1 MEGRPGKHITKSD
14 QYRTMRLR
22 IRNTFK
28 NRENAT
34 IEEKASILAY
44 NIWQISL
51 AGAKNLH
58 EEDYLFESD
67 AQRVGVIRE
76 YLVFLVHVADRM
88 VFDKL
93 GEADRITF
101 VNELAQY
108 TAKQIQRNT
117 EEIAGP
123 GDYRDNYLATI
134 NDRFGEYSRGSFEGG
149 KPGYSLLRM
158 FGENVRQIMGD
169 DQTNKWTIDQIM
181 DVDGPLLVGKMADSL
196 NSIIEKP
203 SEEEKNKSSVDL
215 LMDEN

>member
-1 MEGRPGKHITKSD
+1 
-14 QYRTMRLR
+14 MRLR
-22 IRNTFK
+22 IRNSFK
-28 NRENAT
+28 NRGNAT
-34 IEEKASILAY
+34 LEEKANILAY

-58 EEDYLFESD
+58 QEDYLFESD

-76 YLVFLVHVADRM
+76 YLVFMVHVADRM

-93 GEADRITF
+93 NETDRATF
-101 VNELAQY
+101 VNVLAQY

-123 GDYRDNYLATI
+123 GEYKASYLATI
-134 NDRFGEYSRGSFEGG
+134 NDRFNEYSRGSFEDG

-158 FGENVRQIMGD
+158 FGENIRQIMGD

-196 NSIIEKP
+196 NSIIEQP
-203 SEEEKNKSSVDL
+203 STEEKSKTSVDL
-215 LMDEN
+215 LMEND

>member
-1 MEGRPGKHITKSD
+1 MK
-14 QYRTMRLR
+14 LR

-28 NRENAT
+28 NRDNAT
-34 IEEKASILAY
+34 LEEKANVLAY

-58 EEDYLFESD
+58 EENYLFDSD

-76 YLVFLVHVADRM
+76 YLVFMVHVADRM
-88 VFDKL
+88 VYDKL
-93 GEADRITF
+93 DETERTTF
-101 VNELAQY
+101 VNVLAQY

-123 GDYRDNYLATI
+123 GEYKANYLATI
-134 NDRFGEYSRGSFEGG
+134 NDRFNEYSQGSFEDG

-196 NSIIEKP
+196 NSIIGQP

-215 LMDEN
+215 LMDE

>member
-1 MEGRPGKHITKSD
+1 
-14 QYRTMRLR
+14 MRLR

-28 NRENAT
+28 NRGNAT
-34 IEEKASILAY
+34 LEEKGNILAY

-58 EEDYLFESD
+58 QEDYLFESD

-76 YLVFLVHVADRM
+76 YLVFMVHVADRM

-93 GEADRITF
+93 NETDRATF
-101 VNELAQY
+101 VNVLAQY
-108 TAKQIQRNT
+108 TANQIQRNT

-123 GDYRDNYLATI
+123 GEYKASYLATI
-134 NDRFGEYSRGSFEGG
+134 NDRFNEYSRGSFEDG

-158 FGENVRQIMGD
+158 FGENIRQIMGD

-196 NSIIEKP
+196 NSIIEQP
-203 SEEEKNKSSVDL
+203 STEEKSKTSVDL
-215 LMDEN
+215 LLDND

>member
-1 MEGRPGKHITKSD
+1 
-14 QYRTMRLR
+14 MRLR
-22 IRNTFK
+22 IRNSFK
-28 NRENAT
+28 NRADAS
-34 IEEKASILAY
+34 IEEKANILAY

-58 EEDYLFESD
+58 QEDYIFDDD

-93 GEADRITF
+93 DAAERGVF

-108 TAKQIQRNT
+108 TANQIQRNT

-123 GDYRDNYLATI
+123 GEYKANYLETI
-134 NDRFGEYSRGSFEGG
+134 NDRFAEYSRGSFDEG

-158 FGENVRQIMGD
+158 FGDNVCQIMGN

-181 DVDGPLLVGKMADSL
+181 DVDGPLLVGKMSDSL
-196 NSIIEKP
+196 NSIIGQP
-203 SEEEKNKSSVDL
+203 SAEEKSKSSVDL
-215 LMDEN
+215 LLEE

>member
-1 MEGRPGKHITKSD
+1 
-14 QYRTMRLR
+14 MRLR

-28 NRENAT
+28 NREDAT
-34 IEEKASILAY
+34 LEEKANILAY

-58 EEDYLFESD
+58 QEDYLFESD

-76 YLVFLVHVADRM
+76 YLVFMVHVADRM

-93 GEADRITF
+93 NEADRATF
-101 VNELAQY
+101 VNVLAQY
-108 TAKQIQRNT
+108 TANQIQRNT

-123 GDYRDNYLATI
+123 GEYKASYLATI
-134 NDRFGEYSRGSFEGG
+134 NDRFNEYSRGSFEDG
-149 KPGYSLLRM
+149 KSGYSLLRM

-196 NSIIEKP
+196 NSIIGKP
-203 SEEEKNKSSVDL
+203 DAEEKSKTSVDL
-215 LMDEN
+215 LLDSD

>member
-1 MEGRPGKHITKSD
+1 
-14 QYRTMRLR
+14 MRLR

-28 NRENAT
+28 NRDNAT
-34 IEEKASILAY
+34 IEEKANILAY

-58 EEDYLFESD
+58 QEDYLFESD

-76 YLVFLVHVADRM
+76 YLVFMVHVADRM
-88 VFDKL
+88 AFDKL
-93 GEADRITF
+93 NEADRTSF
-101 VNELAQY
+101 VTVLAQY
-108 TAKQIQRNT
+108 TANQIQRNT

-123 GDYRDNYLATI
+123 GEYKANYLATI
-134 NDRFGEYSRGSFEGG
+134 NERFSEYSRGTFEDG

-181 DVDGPLLVGKMADSL
+181 DVDGPLLTGKMADSL
-196 NSIIEKP
+196 NSILEQP
-203 SEEEKNKSSVDL
+203 SAEEKSKTSVDL
-215 LMDEN
+215 LLDND

>member
-1 MEGRPGKHITKSD
+1 MK
-14 QYRTMRLR
+14 LR

-28 NRENAT
+28 NRDNAT
-34 IEEKASILAY
+34 LEEKANVLAY

-58 EEDYLFESD
+58 EENYLFDND

-76 YLVFLVHVADRM
+76 YLVFMVHVADRM
-88 VFDKL
+88 VYDKL
-93 GEADRITF
+93 DETERTTF
-101 VNELAQY
+101 VNVLAQY

-123 GDYRDNYLATI
+123 GEYKANYLATI
-134 NDRFGEYSRGSFEGG
+134 NDRFNEYSQGSFEDG

-196 NSIIEKP
+196 NSIIGQP

-215 LMDEN
+215 LMDE

>member
-1 MEGRPGKHITKSD
+1 
-14 QYRTMRLR
+14 MRLR
-22 IRNTFK
+22 IRNSFK
-28 NRENAT
+28 NRQST
-34 IEEKASILAY
+34 TFEEKANILAY

-58 EEDYLFESD
+58 EEDYIFTDD

-88 VFDKL
+88 VYDKL
-93 GEADRITF
+93 NEKERAIF

-108 TAKQIQRNT
+108 TANQIQRNT

-123 GDYRDNYLATI
+123 GDYKANYLETI
-134 NDRFGEYSRGSFEGG
+134 NDRFNQYARGSFEDG

-158 FGENVRQIMGD
+158 FGDNVCQIMGN

-181 DVDGPLLVGKMADSL
+181 DVDGPMLVAKMHASL
-196 NSIIEKP
+196 MSIIDQP
-203 SEEEKNKSSVDL
+203 SPEEKSKSSVDL
-215 LMDEN
+215 LLDE

>member
-1 MEGRPGKHITKSD
+1 MK
-14 QYRTMRLR
+14 LR
-22 IRNTFK
+22 IRNSFK
-28 NRENAT
+28 NRDSAT
-34 IEEKASILAY
+34 LEEKANILAY

-51 AGAKNLH
+51 AGTKNLH
-58 EEDYLFESD
+58 EEDYVFTDD

-88 VFDKL
+88 VYGQLDEK
-93 GEADRITF
+93 DRGVF

-108 TAKQIQRNT
+108 TANQIQRNT

-123 GDYRDNYLATI
+123 GDYKANYLATI
-134 NDRFGEYSRGSFEGG
+134 NERFNEYARGSFEED

-181 DVDGPLLVGKMADSL
+181 DVDGPMMVEKMRASL
-196 NSIIEKP
+196 MSIIGQP
-203 SEEEKNKSSVDL
+203 SAEEKAKSSVDL
-215 LMDEN
+215 LLDE

>member
-1 MEGRPGKHITKSD
+1 MK
-14 QYRTMRLR
+14 LR

-28 NRENAT
+28 NRDNAT
-34 IEEKASILAY
+34 LEEKANVLAY

-58 EEDYLFESD
+58 EENYLFEND

-76 YLVFLVHVADRM
+76 YLVFMVHVADRM
-88 VFDKL
+88 VYDKL
-93 GEADRITF
+93 DETERTTF
-101 VNELAQY
+101 VNVLAQY

-123 GDYRDNYLATI
+123 GEYKANYLATI
-134 NDRFGEYSRGSFEGG
+134 NDRFNEYSHGSFEDG

-196 NSIIEKP
+196 NSIIGQP

-215 LMDEN
+215 LMDE

>member
-1 MEGRPGKHITKSD
+1 MK
-14 QYRTMRLR
+14 LR

-28 NRENAT
+28 NRESAT

-88 VFDKL
+88 VFEKL
-93 GEADRITF
+93 DEAERTNF

-123 GDYRDNYLATI
+123 GDYKKNYLATI
-134 NDRFGEYSRGSFEGG
+134 NDRFSEYARGSFEDG

-196 NSIIEKP
+196 NSIIGKP

>member
-1 MEGRPGKHITKSD
+1 
-14 QYRTMRLR
+14 MRLR
-22 IRNTFK
+22 IRNSFK
-28 NRENAT
+28 NRDSAT
-34 IEEKASILAY
+34 LEEKANILAY

-58 EEDYLFESD
+58 EEDYHYKDD

-88 VFDKL
+88 VFDQL
-93 GEADRITF
+93 DEAQRGIF

-108 TAKQIQRNT
+108 TANQIQRNT

-123 GDYRDNYLATI
+123 GDYRASYLDTI
-134 NDRFGEYSRGSFEGG
+134 NDRFGEYSRGSFENGR
-149 KPGYSLLRM
+149 PGYSLLRM

-196 NSIIEKP
+196 SSIIGQP
-203 SEEEKNKSSVDL
+203 GAEEKGKSSVDL
-215 LMDEN
+215 LLDE

>member
-1 MEGRPGKHITKSD
+1 
-14 QYRTMRLR
+14 MRLR
-22 IRNTFK
+22 IRNSFK
-28 NRENAT
+28 NRENST
-34 IEEKASILAY
+34 LEEKASILAY

-58 EEDYLFESD
+58 QEDYLFESD
-67 AQRVGVIRE
+67 TQRVGVIRE

-93 GEADRITF
+93 NEADRTTF

-108 TAKQIQRNT
+108 TANQIQRNT

-123 GDYRDNYLATI
+123 GEYKADYLATI
-134 NDRFGEYSRGSFEGG
+134 NDRFGEYSRGSFEDG

-181 DVDGPLLVGKMADSL
+181 DVDGPLLVGKMTDSF
-196 NSIIEKP
+196 NSIIGQP
-203 SEEEKNKSSVDL
+203 SAEERGKTSVDL

>member
-1 MEGRPGKHITKSD
+1 
-14 QYRTMRLR
+14 MRLR

-28 NRENAT
+28 NRDNAT
-34 IEEKASILAY
+34 IEEKANILAY

-58 EEDYLFESD
+58 QEDYLFESD
-67 AQRVGVIRE
+67 TQRVGVIRE

-88 VFDKL
+88 VYDKL
-93 GEADRITF
+93 DEAERSTF
-101 VNELAQY
+101 VNVLAQY

-123 GDYRDNYLATI
+123 GEYEANYLATI
-134 NDRFGEYSRGSFEGG
+134 NDRFNEYSRGSFEDG

-158 FGENVRQIMGD
+158 FGENIRQIMGN

-196 NSIIEKP
+196 NSIIGQP

-215 LMDEN
+215 LLDND

>member
-1 MEGRPGKHITKSD
+1 
-14 QYRTMRLR
+14 MRLR

-28 NRENAT
+28 NRGDAT
-34 IEEKASILAY
+34 LEEKANILAY

-76 YLVFLVHVADRM
+76 YLVFMVHVADRM

-93 GEADRITF
+93 NETDRVTF
-101 VNELAQY
+101 VNVLAQY
-108 TAKQIQRNT
+108 TARQIQRNT

-123 GDYRDNYLATI
+123 GEYEASYLAAI
-134 NDRFGEYSRGSFEGG
+134 NDRFNEYSRGSFEDG

-196 NSIIEKP
+196 NSIIGQP
-203 SEEEKNKSSVDL
+203 SAEEKSKTSVDL
-215 LMDEN
+215 LLDND

>member
-1 MEGRPGKHITKSD
+1 
-14 QYRTMRLR
+14 MRLR
-22 IRNTFK
+22 IRNSFK
-28 NRENAT
+28 NRDQAT
-34 IEEKASILAY
+34 LEEKANILAY

-58 EEDYLFESD
+58 EEDYHYEDD

-88 VFDKL
+88 VYEQLD
-93 GEADRITF
+93 EAERATF

-108 TAKQIQRNT
+108 TANQIQRNT

-123 GDYRDNYLATI
+123 GDYRANYLATI
-134 NDRFGEYSRGSFEGG
+134 NDRFNEYSLGSFEEG

-181 DVDGPLLVGKMADSL
+181 DIDGPLLVGKMSDSL
-196 NSIIEKP
+196 NSIIGQP
-203 SEEEKNKSSVDL
+203 SAEEKRKSSVDL
-215 LMDEN
+215 LLDE